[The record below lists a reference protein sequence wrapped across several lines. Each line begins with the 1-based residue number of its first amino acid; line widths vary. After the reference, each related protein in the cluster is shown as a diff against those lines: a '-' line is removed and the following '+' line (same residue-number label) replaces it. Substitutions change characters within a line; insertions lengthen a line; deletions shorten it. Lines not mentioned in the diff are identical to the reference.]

1 MFDYSSKEVMWKA
14 ADLFNMELRCTRAQ
28 FKVYFQNTLNPHWEH
43 KMCAVYYPIFP
54 AVPHGDH

>member
-43 KMCAVYYPIFP
+43 KMCAVYY
-54 AVPHGDH
+54 